1 MISANNIQV
10 TRNGRSIIGNLS
22 IDIRPG
28 KVHALIGP
36 NGCGKSTAVSAL
48 AGGKNYYSG
57 VISYDEVDVQSFT
70 IKQLAKLRS
79 VSAQSQRFGLGFTV
93 EEVLQMA
100 ITFSGSQEAIDSA
113 VNAVNIESLL
123 HRSVISLSGGEQ
135 QRVTIAMALAQST
148 PYLLLD
154 EPFSA
159 QDVESVARISSHLRA
174 LADGGVGILL
184 VAHMSEVELA
194 WCDGITRL
202 DALSP

>member
-1 MISANNIQV
+1 MISANNIQI
-10 TRNGRSIIGNLS
+10 TRNGRSIIDNLS
-22 IDIRPG
+22 IEVRPG

-36 NGCGKSTAVSAL
+36 NGCGKSTAVSAI
-48 AGGKNYYSG
+48 AGGKNYYAG
-57 VISYDEVDVQSFT
+57 LISYDGVDVQSFS

-100 ITFSGSQEAIDSA
+100 ITFSGSHKAIDSA
-113 VNAVNIESLL
+113 VTAVNIESLL

-174 LADGGVGILL
+174 LANEGVGILL
-184 VAHMSEVELA
+184 VAHMSEAELA

-202 DALSP
+202 DARAP